1 MWGACGRRLWGFT
14 KCNRSCSGSCYPTSE
29 NPNLGHPYSCH
40 VQSGR
45 TTFTAELSTTLNVGS
60 RLGYASRFRI
70 DEELLELLLEP
81 TLSLS
86 DCR

>member
-1 MWGACGRRLWGFT
+1 MGRLWSSAVGFHEVQPQLFMFVL
-14 KCNRSCSGSCYPTSE
+14 STSE
-29 NPNLGHPYSCH
+29 NPDMGHPFSCH

-70 DEELLELLLEP
+70 EEELLELLLEP